1 MGHAQYEEHPQRDN
15 GPRALGLLELSP
27 GGKAHLIPIAIM
39 YNGDFFDASAYK
51 ANPVPMALDSGTV
64 YEAEHSGVSQ
74 GLFTVIGALENKN
87 SFIGQ
92 GKWQDAASVAAA
104 AAAAKKKQIPS
115 VPRGIEDTSGPPK
128 LHRRNAGQNTP
139 QPGPSSQTPS
149 SAPPPS
155 GPSSNPSSSTPSSSA
170 PSSTTPAGST
180 PNAGSAPSSPSSSPG
195 DDRPVLKRPPSE
207 SGQGSPAPGQTSAPQ
222 KDSST
227 LPGEA
232 SDESDPNR
240 PKLRREKPANLPTA
254 STPEEQEAVVKK
266 AASNESPSTAKSAN
280 VQLIP
285 AISDAGGPPPESY
298 VYPMKPDDEQQ
309 FRKKM
314 LALAAQNVSDY
325 VKKWSAGASSGTQ
338 TKGSSA
344 HPHTTSAKT
353 AAARAPQPD
362 FNNVQMQVFDLSAS
376 NEPTLVL
383 TATAQMPHRGARQE
397 REELGPQYFVTLVAS
412 QDIYGDLHKI
422 LANITDQNHLDVA
435 PRMEIIDA
443 VDADGDRRGELLF
456 RETSDRGSGFAIY
469 RVIGYQLYELF
480 QNTPG
485 EQ

>member
-1 MGHAQYEEHPQRDN
+1 MAVCVLTEMGHAQYEEHAQRDK

-39 YNGDFFDASAYK
+39 YNGDFFDAGAYK

-74 GLFTVIGALENKN
+74 GLFTVIGALENN
-87 SFIGQ
+87 GSFIGQ

-128 LHRRNAGQNTP
+128 LHRRNTGQNAP
-139 QPGPSSQTPS
+139 QSGPSSQTPS
-149 SAPPPS
+149 P
-155 GPSSNPSSSTPSSSA
+155 NPSSSA
-170 PSSTTPAGST
+170 PSSTSPAGST
-180 PNAGSAPSSPSSSPG
+180 PNTSSAPNAGGAPSSPPSSSG
-195 DDRPVLKRPPSE
+195 DDRPVLKKPPSE
-207 SGQGSPAPGQTSAPQ
+207 SGQASQPAAQTSAPQ

-240 PKLRREKPANLPTA
+240 PKLRREKPAHPPTA

-266 AASNESPSTAKSAN
+266 AASIESPSSAKLAN
-280 VQLIP
+280 VQLVP

-298 VYPMKPDDEQQ
+298 VYPMKPEDEQQ

-314 LALAAQNVSDY
+314 LALAAENVSDY
-325 VKKWSAGASSGTQ
+325 VKKWSGAASSGTQ

-344 HPHTTSAKT
+344 HSRTTSAKS
-353 AAARAPQPD
+353 AARSPQPD

-397 REELGPQYFVTLVAS
+397 KEELGPQYFVTLVAS

-469 RVIGYQLYELF
+469 RVIGYQLFELF